1 MSISEGQLS
10 EILRHNRQM
19 EVISRDIL
27 DLLKQMDKKQS
38 AYMSAKLQLIMNTA
52 LEKEIGDPLRER
64 ELAITLEALE
74 ELDK

>member
-1 MSISEGQLS
+1 MSISESQLS

-52 LEKEIGDPLRER
+52 LEKEIGEVRET